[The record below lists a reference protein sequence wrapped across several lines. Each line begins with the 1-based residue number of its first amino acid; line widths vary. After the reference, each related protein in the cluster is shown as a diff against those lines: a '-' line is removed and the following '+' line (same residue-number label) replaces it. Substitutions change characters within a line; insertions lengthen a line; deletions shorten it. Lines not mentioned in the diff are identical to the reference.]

1 MTIGTS
7 MGKIIKFPTVTEG
20 DKLKEELKL
29 QEEEIQ
35 LCLDDLQALNEH
47 IVELTVEYETL
58 LNRLCKIYGVDIDD
72 YQG

>member
-1 MTIGTS
+1 

-35 LCLDDLQALNEH
+35 LCLDDLQSLNEH

>member
-1 MTIGTS
+1 